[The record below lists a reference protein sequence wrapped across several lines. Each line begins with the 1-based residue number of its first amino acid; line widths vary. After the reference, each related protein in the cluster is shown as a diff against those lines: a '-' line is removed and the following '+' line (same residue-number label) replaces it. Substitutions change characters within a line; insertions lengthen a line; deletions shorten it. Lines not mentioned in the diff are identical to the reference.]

1 MCYKAKIPR
10 GLISIL
16 YHILLEISIV
26 ILGGFKFMQNAITIN
41 NQQLSVKEYQ
51 GKRVVTLRDIDT
63 VHNRPQG
70 TAGRN
75 FRVNKKHFI
84 ENEDYYKI
92 QSDEIRLVGLKSPN
106 GGIVV
111 TESGYLMLVKS
122 FTDDLAWEVQRQ
134 LVNTYFKQ
142 AKLKHKYT
150 DYQRMMIE
158 TRTENARIRK
168 AQILTRLAQDYDG
181 TYRQVLQAHATLELT
196 GEYLLPLPKIEKRTY
211 TATEIGDKL
220 GITANKVGIL
230 ANRNNLKTD
239 EYGAWYNDKAK
250 GCNKEVP
257 TFRYYEDVIPV
268 LERLI

>member
-1 MCYKAKIPR
+1 MNS
-10 GLISIL
+10 L
-16 YHILLEISIV
+16 
-26 ILGGFKFMQNAITIN
+26 TIN
-41 NQQLSVKEYQ
+41 NTSLEVKEYQ
-51 GKRVVTLRDIDT
+51 GKRVVTFKDIDM
-63 VHNRPQG
+63 VHKRAEG
-70 TAGRN
+70 TARRN
-75 FRVNKKHFI
+75 FNTNKKYFI
-84 ENEDYYKI
+84 EGEDYFVRNSYEAKN
-92 QSDEIRLVGLKSPN
+92 EFGTTAPN
-106 GGIVV
+106 GLILV

-150 DYQRMMIE
+150 EYQRMMIE

-168 AQILTRLAQDYDG
+168 AQILTKIADEYSG

-196 GEYLLPLPKIEKRTY
+196 GEYLLPLPKISKRTY

-230 ANRNNLKTD
+230 ANKNNLKTD

-250 GCNKEVP
+250 NCNKEVP

>member
-1 MCYKAKIPR
+1 MKN
-10 GLISIL
+10 
-16 YHILLEISIV
+16 V
-26 ILGGFKFMQNAITIN
+26 ITVN
-41 NQQLSVKEYQ
+41 NHQLSLKEYQ

-70 TAGRN
+70 TARKRFN
-75 FRVNKKHFI
+75 DNKGHFI
-84 ENEDYYKI
+84 EGEDYYKLQMSESRTFGI
-92 QSDEIRLVGLKSPN
+92 NSPR

-122 FTDDLAWEVQRQ
+122 FTDDLAWTVQRQ

-142 AKLKHKYT
+142 QKLKHKYT
-150 DYQRMMIE
+150 EYQRMMIE

-168 AQILTRLAQDYDG
+168 AQILTKIAGEYSG

-250 GCNKEVP
+250 NCNKEVP

>member
-1 MCYKAKIPR
+1 
-10 GLISIL
+10 
-16 YHILLEISIV
+16 
-26 ILGGFKFMQNAITIN
+26 MQNAITVN
-41 NQQLSVKEYQ
+41 NQQLSIKEYQ
-51 GKRVVTLRDIDT
+51 GKRVVTFKDIDM
-63 VHNRPQG
+63 VHKRPEG
-70 TAGRN
+70 TAKRN
-75 FRVNKKHFI
+75 FNSNKTHLI
-84 ENEDYYKI
+84 EGEDYYKL
-92 QSDEIRLVGLKSPN
+92 QKYEIRTFGINSPR

-181 TYRQVLQAHATLELT
+181 TYRQVLQARATLELT
-196 GEYLLPLPKIEKRTY
+196 GEYLLPLPKISKRTY

-230 ANRNNLKTD
+230 ANKNNLKTD

-250 GCNKEVP
+250 NCNKEVP

>member
-150 DYQRMMIE
+150 RLSTHDDR
-158 TRTENARIRK
+158 NKNRK
-168 AQILTRLAQDYDG
+168 CSYKKGSNFNKTCTRL
-181 TYRQVLQAHATLELT
+181 
-196 GEYLLPLPKIEKRTY
+196 
-211 TATEIGDKL
+211 
-220 GITANKVGIL
+220 
-230 ANRNNLKTD
+230 
-239 EYGAWYNDKAK
+239 
-250 GCNKEVP
+250 
-257 TFRYYEDVIPV
+257 
-268 LERLI
+268 